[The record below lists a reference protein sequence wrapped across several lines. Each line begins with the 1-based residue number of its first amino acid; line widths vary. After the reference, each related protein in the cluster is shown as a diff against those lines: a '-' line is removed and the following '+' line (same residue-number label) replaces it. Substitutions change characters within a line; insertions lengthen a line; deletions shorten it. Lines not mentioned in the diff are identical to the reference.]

1 MKKLLSITYILLITL
16 VGCSGVIKDDNKE
29 NYYSTEVDTS
39 YNYADRTKIESV
51 TRKIYSKFITSSL
64 SGDLIRS
71 VRLSNSFYKK
81 ENSFMIWESGKDIL
95 DAASLQFINEDELL
109 DFFSKVDSLDLGKEL
124 NERKKT
130 KHYVISKEEDKILI
144 KQWSNG
150 KMGKEVELSTE
161 EYSGIKDSYN
171 KFSK

>member
-1 MKKLLSITYILLITL
+1 
-16 VGCSGVIKDDNKE
+16 
-29 NYYSTEVDTS
+29 
-39 YNYADRTKIESV
+39 
-51 TRKIYSKFITSSL
+51 
-64 SGDLIRS
+64 
-71 VRLSNSFYKK
+71 
-81 ENSFMIWESGKDIL
+81 MIWESGKDIL

-130 KHYVISKEEDKILI
+130 KHYVISKGEDKILI

-150 KMGKEVELSTE
+150 KMGKEVELSNE